1 LALSIV
7 KRGFFF
13 QSHFHKYYCL
23 SFRSSTQMILGCIFV
38 LLSLS
43 SLLFLALFSAFPP
56 PSSSS
61 PPPSYSHPSSF
72 PLSSLYLTQRAYADG
87 LTAEN
92 LPPATVGDRQAS
104 LFVKISPPILTTES
118 QENAFL
124 QFRLFDER
132 NNETIQHVTYEIEI
146 RKANEANNTRP
157 LLRDFFHAHNGLLTI
172 KVDPTESGEIQL
184 FGTRDPFQNALLADP
199 GGTVNVRGPILTD
212 GGLYHIRINIFG
224 IDNDKNIFVP
234 ENAPKFDSYL
244 SIGDVSYHNLTQA
257 GQNYNTTLISYYDE
271 IEDFNYDP
279 QTQQIS
285 WSMPFDWNTTRI
297 QDQSIFVHEEI
308 KLPNSLLEQQ
318 FGSSNPGGSFN
329 ATVNGQPLV
338 GRSLAIDPFTS
349 NNATIVHYLINK
361 NQILE
366 LASNNNNNN
375 NTNMSVG
382 SNMGPDQIDY
392 MSFSLSPRTQN
403 ATQTTS
409 SDLTTDTGG
418 IHAAISWEPK
428 QLAADTQS
436 TVSINFSDAFSG
448 EGLNADVL
456 YDLIILDSNGTQI
469 FKKENLTASNSSDS
483 QTVTFPSDEI
493 YQIEVNVKGL
503 IKGPQETSDMTR
515 SGIGRGYVVVPEFP
529 LLSSSMALLVG
540 ALFTGLLLAIRQWN
554 NKFRDVTKDRQN
566 SE

>member
-1 LALSIV
+1 LAHSIA
-7 KRGFFF
+7 KRSFFS
-13 QSHFHKYYCL
+13 QSFG
-23 SFRSSTQMILGCIFV
+23 SSTQMILGCIFV

-43 SLLFLALFSAFPP
+43 LLLLFLALLSAPST
-56 PSSSS
+56 SSSY
-61 PPPSYSHPSSF
+61 PSLF
-72 PLSSLYLTQRAYADG
+72 PLSSLYLTQKAYADG

-146 RKANEANNTRP
+146 RKASEANNTRP

-224 IDNDKNIFVP
+224 IDNDRNIFVP

-297 QDQSIFVHEEI
+297 QDISIFVHEEI
-308 KLPNSLLEQQ
+308 KLPNSFLEQQ

-329 ATVNGQPLV
+329 ATVNGEPLV
-338 GRSLAIDPFTS
+338 GRALAIDPFTS

-366 LASNNNNNN
+366 LASNNNI
-375 NTNMSVG
+375 SVG
-382 SNMGPDQIDY
+382 SNLGSDQIDY

-403 ATQTTS
+403 ATQITS

-428 QLAADTQS
+428 QLTADTES

-448 EGLNADVL
+448 EALNADVL

-503 IKGPQETSDMTR
+503 IKGPQGTPDMTR
-515 SGIGRGYVVVPEFP
+515 TGIGRGYVVVPEFP
-529 LLSSSMALLVG
+529 LLSSISTSSSSMALLVG
-540 ALFTGLLLAIRQWN
+540 ALFTGLLLSIRQWN
-554 NKFRDVTKDRQN
+554 NKFRDVTKDKQK